1 MTVWMPIFT
10 FKTCKY
16 CNIYDNIFQQTIK
29 TPLSLFDNN
38 MSIEETIF
46 AVEDTV
52 DQFILH
58 FSIINRVYI
67 IHTTF
72 KIRCVQSKGDARK
85 ETLTRIAC
93 VVKETETIKVG
104 FFTSCSVCVRANIPN
119 TRTSDYLSKSN
130 LKS

>member
-16 CNIYDNIFQQTIK
+16 CNIYNNIFEQTIK

-72 KIRCVQSKGDARK
+72 KIRYVQSKGDARK

-104 FFTSCSVCVRANIPN
+104 FLQVAVFVSGQIYP
-119 TRTSDYLSKSN
+119 TRERRIFSPKAT
-130 LKS
+130 

>member
-1 MTVWMPIFT
+1 
-10 FKTCKY
+10 
-16 CNIYDNIFQQTIK
+16 
-29 TPLSLFDNN
+29 
-38 MSIEETIF
+38 MSVEETIF

-52 DQFILH
+52 DQFVLH

-104 FFTSCSVCVRANIPN
+104 LFYKLQCLCQGKYTQHENVGFS
-119 TRTSDYLSKSN
+119 LQKQ
-130 LKS
+130 LKKLTPGNVAYIGKKDGERN